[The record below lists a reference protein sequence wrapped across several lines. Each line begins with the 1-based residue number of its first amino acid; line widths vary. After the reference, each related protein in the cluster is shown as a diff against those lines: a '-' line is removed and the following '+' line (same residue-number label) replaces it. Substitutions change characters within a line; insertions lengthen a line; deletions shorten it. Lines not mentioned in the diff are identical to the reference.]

1 MAKISQNVIEDIKSK
16 ISLVELV
23 SRYLSLTKKGDRYWG
38 LCPFHDEKTPS
49 FSVIPDKGFYH
60 CFGCGKSGSLFD
72 FFMEME
78 HLNFPESVR
87 ILGESVGIQIAQE
100 NESEKRIR
108 SEKETLIDLY
118 NKLAMSFH
126 FILTHSNHSDSAQTY
141 LAKRKISDSTMKK
154 FTLGYAPSDPSWLYS
169 FLHERKY
176 SDDVLKKSGLFS
188 KHGDFYPL
196 FRDRLMF
203 PIRDWRGDVVAFGGR
218 DLSNTSKAKYINTP
232 ETILYRKREIVYGLH
247 EALVDIKKEASAILC
262 EGYFDVM
269 AMHQSNVCHAVAPL
283 GTAFTSDQAKLI
295 RRYAPSIT
303 TCFDIDHAGRE
314 ATKKALVVCEQLGI
328 RNRVITLEQ
337 ANDPCEL
344 LETKG
349 EEELFKACS
358 NTKTGFDYLV
368 QSSFSLYD
376 KNKATGKLQIF
387 NELVPYL
394 DAVESQIVQQSYL
407 RELSSHLQI
416 DESTLVHD
424 LKKVRLGKPTY
435 ERKAPSASQNKSSQS
450 HKSAHYSQDLYA
462 LLVLMNNRSLFYA
475 VRNRLK
481 ISELIDSEAITL
493 YTVLEDALREGIIE
507 SDELILQMIDD
518 ENLRN
523 KVSLSFQSQE
533 FAIHPQKVI
542 DELLKRISIRT
553 LEKAQKNLERL
564 ISVASKDG
572 TVALDI
578 SDLLYEK
585 KAIDEKIAQLRLA
598 YHH

>member
-1 MAKISQNVIEDIKSK
+1 MAKISQSVIEDIKSK

-23 SRYLSLTKKGDRYWG
+23 SRYLTLNKKGDRYWG

-49 FSVIPDKGFYH
+49 FSVIADKGFYH

-87 ILGESVGIQIAQE
+87 ILGESVGIQIAEE

-108 SEKETLIDLY
+108 SEKETLTDLY

-126 FILTHSNHSDSAQTY
+126 FILINSNHSDSASSY
-141 LAKRKISDSTMKK
+141 LKHRKISDESVKK
-154 FTLGYAPSDPSWLYS
+154 FTLGYAPNDPSWLYS
-169 FLHERKY
+169 FLSERKY
-176 SDDVLKKSGLFS
+176 SDDILTKSGLFS
-188 KHGDFYPL
+188 KHGEFYPL
-196 FRDRLMF
+196 FRDRLIF
-203 PIRDWRGDVVAFGGR
+203 PIRDWRGEVVAFGGR
-218 DLSNTSKAKYINTP
+218 DLSNVSKAKYINTP
-232 ETILYRKREIVYGLH
+232 ETILYKKREIVYGLH
-247 EALVDIKKEASAILC
+247 ESLVDIKKEESAILC
-262 EGYFDVM
+262 EGYFDVI
-269 AMHQSNVCHAVAPL
+269 AMHQAGLRTAVAPL
-283 GTAFTSDQAKLI
+283 GTAFTADQAKLI
-295 RRYAPSIT
+295 RRYAPTIT
-303 TCFDIDHAGRE
+303 TLFDGDNAGRE
-314 ATKKALVVCEQLGI
+314 ATKKALLICEQLGI
-328 RNRVITLEQ
+328 RNRVISLEQ

-344 LETKG
+344 LENSG
-349 EEELFKACS
+349 EKELFKACS
-358 NTKTGFDYLV
+358 TSKTGFDYLV
-368 QSSFSLYD
+368 HSSLSLYD
-376 KNKATGKLQIF
+376 NTKATGKLQIF

-394 DAVESQIVQQSYL
+394 NAVESQIVQQTYL

-416 DESTLVHD
+416 DESTLMHD
-424 LKKVRLGKPTY
+424 LKNKGASKPIY
-435 ERKAPSASQNKSSQS
+435 QREASVASQNKSSNKN
-450 HKSAHYSQDLYA
+450 KSVHYSQDLYA

-481 ISELIDSEAITL
+481 ISELIDPEAITL
-493 YTVLEDALREGIIE
+493 YTVLEDSIREGNIE
-507 SDELILQMIDD
+507 SDELVLQMIDD
-518 ENLRN
+518 ESLRG
-523 KVSLSFQSQE
+523 KVSLSFQSEE

-553 LEKAQKNLERL
+553 LEKAQKNLEKL
-564 ISVASKDG
+564 ISVASKNG